1 MKKQSNQL
9 DFTGQAFFVGLDVH
23 KKNWKVRIRWKH
35 KELKRFTMNPSPHEL
50 AAYLSRHYPGGTY
63 YSVYEAGF
71 CGFWIHR
78 ELTALGIKNM
88 VTNPADVP
96 TSHKE
101 KINKNDKID
110 AGKLSRE
117 LENHSLRG
125 IYIPDEYHQQLRS
138 LCRLR
143 RRQSQHQSRLKC
155 RIKSYLHFIGI
166 HIPSHQQL
174 PHWSGA
180 FIKWLEEIKFTHQP
194 GADCLRLSLKALE
207 AERKQLA
214 ETIRLLRHHI
224 RSSEAKTIIF
234 DYLCSVP
241 GIGFITAVTLYVE
254 LIDIHRFPTLDH
266 LCTFVGIVPS
276 ITSSDETVSNK
287 GLTPRCNRYLR
298 YLLVEAAWVAIRKDP
313 VLSMKFAELS
323 KRMSEQEAIIR
334 IAKKLLNRIRYVW
347 KNQTPYQ
354 KGIIQ

>member
-1 MKKQSNQL
+1 MKNQSNQL
-9 DFTGQAFFVGLDVH
+9 DFTGQAFFIGLDVH
-23 KKNWKVRIRWKH
+23 KKHWKVRIRWKH
-35 KELKRFTMNPSPHEL
+35 KELKRFTMNPSPQEL

-71 CGFWIHR
+71 CGFWIDR
-78 ELTALGIKNM
+78 ELTALGIKDL

-96 TSHKE
+96 PSHKE
-101 KINKNDKID
+101 KINKSDKID

-117 LENHSLRG
+117 LENHSLEG
-125 IYIPDEYHQQLRS
+125 IYIPAEYHQQLRS
-138 LCRLR
+138 LSRLR
-143 RRQSQHQSRLKC
+143 RRQSQHLVRLKC

-166 HIPSHQQL
+166 QIPSQQHQ
-174 PHWSGA
+174 A
-180 FIKWLEEIKFTHQP
+180 
-194 GADCLRLSLKALE
+194 GADCLRLSIKALE

-224 RSSEAKTIIF
+224 RSSEAKALIF

-241 GIGFITAVTLYVE
+241 GIGFMTAVTLYVE
-254 LIDIHRFPTLDH
+254 LIDIYRFPTLDP
-266 LCTFVGIVPS
+266 LCAFVGIVPS
-276 ITSSDETVSNK
+276 ITSSDETVNNR

-298 YLLVEAAWVAIRKDP
+298 YLLVEAAWVAIRTDP
-313 VLSMKFAELS
+313 ALSMKFAELS